1 MIEKVKQ
8 TTSEKL
14 LLILFIILG
23 MIALYIF
30 VILPQKCLFVKNH
43 DPKEINFK
51 NPENIAILNVNCG
64 NIIIKLYPDIS
75 PKSVKRFKMLIAS
88 GKYDGIAFHR
98 VIKNVLVQ
106 SGDLEFGKKD
116 NVDYLYIG
124 TGKSGYG
131 TIKSELN
138 DEIEFKVG
146 TVGMARTNKL
156 DLSLINNTKG
166 FLTEYSMTTASEDM
180 AEIFSFL
187 MAEKKKLEDI
197 ILNDPVLNKKT
208 IFLKNAILKIDNNFK
223 FN

>member
-14 LLILFIILG
+14 LLVLFIILG
-23 MIALYIF
+23 IIAFYIF
-30 VILPQKCLFVKNH
+30 VILPQKCLFIKNY
-43 DPKEINFK
+43 DPKEISFK
-51 NPENIAILNVNCG
+51 NPKNIAVLNVNCG

-75 PKSVKRFKMLIAS
+75 HKSVERFKMLIAS

-116 NVDYLYIG
+116 NLDYLYVG

-131 TIKSELN
+131 TISSELN
-138 DEIEFKVG
+138 DKIEFKIG

-156 DLSLINNTKG
+156 NTEDSQFFILLRDAPLFKG
-166 FLTEYSMTTASEDM
+166 EYTPIGEVVYG
-180 AEIFSFL
+180 
-187 MAEKKKLEDI
+187 LE
-197 ILNDPVLNKKT
+197 ILNTIKDGHRREYVLRPDFINT
-208 IFLKNAILKIDNNFK
+208 FK
-223 FN
+223 LLVD

>member
-14 LLILFIILG
+14 LLVLFIILG

-30 VILPQKCLFVKNH
+30 VILPQKCLFIKNY
-43 DPKEINFK
+43 DPKKIIFK
-51 NPENIAILNVNCG
+51 NPENIAVLNVNCG

-75 PKSVKRFKMLIAS
+75 PKSVERFKMLIAS

-106 SGDLEFGKKD
+106 SGDLEFGKKE
-116 NVDYLYIG
+116 NVNYLYIG

-131 TIKSELN
+131 TIGSELN
-138 DEIEFKVG
+138 NKIEFKAG

-156 DLSLINNTKG
+156 NTEDSQFFILLRDAPLFKG
-166 FLTEYSMTTASEDM
+166 EYTPIGE
-180 AEIFSFL
+180 
-187 MAEKKKLEDI
+187 
-197 ILNDPVLNKKT
+197 VLYG
-208 IFLKNAILKIDNNFK
+208 LKILDTIKDEHRREYVLRPDFINSFK
-223 FN
+223 LLID